1 MQMKRCI
8 KKQKKDEER
17 EPCIRL
23 MCSLLNVIYIYVI
36 YIYSLSYPYSNGHS
50 ITGIKVVNLPA
61 LAFAGQEVREL
72 ISRGANPNFR
82 TASEMCEPG
91 KEWSQR
97 TTADFISHGDYVYT
111 RTHTHIYI
119 CIYIC
124 MYVYTCTYAL
134 YILYVICLK
143 LGLPPKYR
151 WLLLFDHH

>member
-23 MCSLLNVIYIYVI
+23 MCSLLNVI

-111 RTHTHIYI
+111 RTHTHTYIYMY
-119 CIYIC
+119 IY
-124 MYVYTCTYAL
+124 MYVCIHMHICTL
-134 YILYVICLK
+134 YIVCDLFEIRVT
-143 LGLPPKYR
+143 PKI
-151 WLLLFDHH
+151 